1 LEAAAPRVGWVVAI
15 VSLLA
20 LAAAVAG
27 LVVDGINLLFPLLA
41 VAVAIGLPPF
51 ASEILHRRVRA
62 PTPRVYDTAEFWS
75 TDPRVDE
82 STPVAQLYL
91 PGSFLLAWLIKHDQL
106 KEWAEDA
113 LDKPLADVRS
123 GALHPRDLYRQMD
136 GILASDLCRPM
147 GREFLNWLTS
157 DNMGAPIAELVES
170 WGAQQGPSGIDDS
183 HDMVAE
189 AVADL
194 DALYNGT
201 YRRLFFT
208 QVRTL
213 N

>member
-1 LEAAAPRVGWVVAI
+1 
-15 VSLLA
+15 
-20 LAAAVAG
+20 
-27 LVVDGINLLFPLLA
+27 
-41 VAVAIGLPPF
+41 
-51 ASEILHRRVRA
+51 
-62 PTPRVYDTAEFWS
+62 
-75 TDPRVDE
+75 
-82 STPVAQLYL
+82 
-91 PGSFLLAWLIKHDQL
+91 
-106 KEWAEDA
+106 
-113 LDKPLADVRS
+113 
-123 GALHPRDLYRQMD
+123 
-136 GILASDLCRPM
+136 M

-170 WGAQQGPSGIDDS
+170 WGGEQGPPGIDDS